1 MVVSP
6 ETVLFAIKALARL
19 GTAARKS
26 YEDAV
31 IGRDIAL
38 PGLDLEPLGAA
49 ERAAERFDNAL
60 IQDEISLPGNRLAE
74 LRSDVDLIIESG
86 GTDEDRFLA
95 GNRLIRL
102 SKQFYPKYRLDTR
115 GTGIWIV
122 QQWGGKG
129 APATPIARMG
139 LALVDVG
146 LEYLAVNPGAIG
158 LGGNADKLIAGV
170 AENLRDLLPDP
181 DNMAGFG
188 NEFAEGAIRIFVQA
202 SLIALE
208 QQVDNIVEKESVREL
223 SKAVLKPLIE
233 KVAAGDSGTDKWY
246 DIRDELLGP
255 ISEAAIGVLAK
266 HQGELLGKSF
276 HPETGIGAVTN
287 SILLA
292 IKENG
297 IDDDLGREGMLRI
310 YRAALDVAIAQPNLF
325 VGEIVIN
332 GKQTNI
338 GQVLLSDSAKL
349 LKEQSPPFTRDLVI
363 ELVAASIDSVGQN
376 APVLFV
382 YDGDWGKLSTAA
394 AQTIIREVS
403 AGLAAGVRGKKADIL
418 GRIFNKEQANKFFKI
433 FIDQVA
439 ANPGMIVGSESSPE
453 LRILTTIIARAM
465 ADQNNLLLSSN
476 DWLFVAAA
484 VSKEVALN
492 PNRLIR
498 LDTKVPESQLAYK
511 VISKLLQEAAVDF
524 ERVGRNGGS
533 LLFGET
539 LAEVIADSLEAASGN
554 AAKAL
559 ENSTALGELTER
571 LNRLNRAHP
580 GRIGRRE
587 WRFLFRR
594 FVADVLDT
602 GQLPEYSD
610 EQLLELLENV

>member
-31 IGRDIAL
+31 IGQDISL
-38 PGLDLEPLGAA
+38 PGLDLKPMGAA
-49 ERAAERFDNAL
+49 KRAASRFDNAL
-60 IQDEISLPGNRLAE
+60 LQDEIALPGARLAE
-74 LRSDVDLIIESG
+74 LRSDVELILKDG
-86 GTDEDRFLA
+86 GTDEERFLA

-102 SKQFYPKYRLDTR
+102 STQFYPEYRLDTR
-115 GTGIWIV
+115 GNGIWIV
-122 QQWGGKG
+122 QQWGAKG
-129 APATPIARMG
+129 APTTPIARMG

-146 LEYLAVNPGAIG
+146 LEYLVVNPGAIG

-170 AENLRDLLPDP
+170 AGNLRDLLPDP
-181 DNMAGFG
+181 DNLAGLG
-188 NEFAEGAIRIFVQA
+188 NDFAEGAIRIFVQA
-202 SLIALE
+202 SLIALN

-223 SKAVLKPLIE
+223 SKAVLKPLID
-233 KVAAGDSGTDKWY
+233 KVAAGDSDTDKWY

-255 ISEAAIGVLAK
+255 ISEAAIGVLAE

-276 HPETGIGAVTN
+276 RPETGIGAVTN
-287 SILLA
+287 SLLLA
-292 IKENG
+292 IKDNG
-297 IDDDLGREGMLRI
+297 IADDLGREGMLRI

-325 VGEIVIN
+325 VGEIEVN

-382 YDGDWGKLSTAA
+382 YDGDWGKLATAA
-394 AQTIIREVS
+394 VKTVIREIS
-403 AGLAAGVRGKKADIL
+403 TGLAAGVRGQKADIL

-433 FIDQVA
+433 FIDRVT
-439 ANPGMIVGSESSPE
+439 ANPGMIVGSEAAPE
-453 LRILTTIIARAM
+453 LRLLTTIVARAM

-476 DWLFVAAA
+476 DWLFVTAA
-484 VSKEVALN
+484 VSKEVARN

-498 LDTKVPESQLAYK
+498 LDTEAPESQLAYM
-511 VISKLLQEAAVDF
+511 VISTLLQEAVVDF
-524 ERVGRNGGS
+524 ERVGRKGGS

-539 LAEVIADSLEAASGN
+539 LAEVIADSLEAAGGN
-554 AAKAL
+554 AANAIK
-559 ENSTALGELTER
+559 NSTALGKLTER
-571 LNRLNRAHP
+571 LNRLNRVHP
-580 GRIGRRE
+580 GCIGRRE

-602 GQLPEYSD
+602 GQIPEYSD
-610 EQLLELLENV
+610 KQLLKLLEDL